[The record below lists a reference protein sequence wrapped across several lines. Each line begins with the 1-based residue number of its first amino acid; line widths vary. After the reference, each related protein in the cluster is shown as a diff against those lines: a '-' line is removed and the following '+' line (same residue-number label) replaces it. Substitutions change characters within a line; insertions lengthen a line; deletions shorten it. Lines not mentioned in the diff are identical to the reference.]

1 MAIQNPNPNQF
12 NQQNMQ
18 NAQPGG
24 FPNHPFR
31 QNPINSN
38 PMGQMNNPMNNNP
51 GKIFFEIFVMKK
63 FKNFSSNAYS
73 NRYSK

>member
-12 NQQNMQ
+12 NQPNMQ

-31 QNPINSN
+31 QNAINPN
-38 PMGQMNNPMNNNP
+38 PMGHVNNPMNNNP
-51 GKIFFEIFVMKK
+51 GKICFE
-63 FKNFSSNAYS
+63 
-73 NRYSK
+73 

>member
-12 NQQNMQ
+12 NQPNMQ

-31 QNPINSN
+31 QNAINPN
-38 PMGQMNNPMNNNP
+38 PMGHVNNPMNNNP
-51 GKIFFEIFVMKK
+51 GKICFENFHEKK
-63 FKNFSSNAYS
+63 N
-73 NRYSK
+73 